1 MLDAL
6 ERYTAAALA
15 GSRLDAADIAAEQ
28 LVAAGDLGHP
38 ADLIGRLLAP
48 SQRLVGER
56 WQHQLVSVGEEH
68 AATFVT
74 ESVLASLAVG
84 FEPEPTHGTIVVT
97 CAEGEWHSL
106 PARMAA
112 ELLITSGWRVIY
124 LGPATPAAQLR
135 TYLAGVDVDAVGIS
149 ATVTTNLAG
158 AARSVSVARKLGLPV
173 VVGGR
178 AFGTTDTRAKAIGAD
193 GWAAD
198 LSCGL
203 DLDDVLWEPGPQ
215 PALEGDW
222 AMLERSRVSI
232 VRDAIAWLGQHH
244 ASIATAEGSW
254 LARVIDDLDD
264 IVGVVAAAVLCDDP
278 SIVSEHRTWLISLV
292 EAQRFPT
299 AVADVGFDA
308 VAAVVGDHSPVA
320 ADVIAAADL
329 G

>member
-6 ERYTAAALA
+6 ERYTAAALR

-28 LVAAGDLGHP
+28 LTSAGDLGHP
-38 ADLIGRLLAP
+38 VDLIGRLLAP

-56 WQHQLVSVGEEH
+56 WANQLCSVGEEH

-84 FEPEPTHGTIVVT
+84 FEPEPTHGTIVVA

-112 ELLITSGWRVIY
+112 ELLICSGWRVIY

-135 TYLAGVDVDAVGIS
+135 SYLAGVDVDAVGIS
-149 ATVTTNLAG
+149 ATITANLPG
-158 AARSVSVARKLGLPV
+158 AARSVAVARKLGLPV

-178 AFGTTDTRAKAIGAD
+178 ALGESDHRARALGAD

-198 LSCGL
+198 LADGL
-203 DLDDVLWEPGPQ
+203 DLDDVLWDPGPR

-222 AMLERSRVSI
+222 ATIDRSRVSI
-232 VRDAIAWLGQHH
+232 VRDAIDWLGRHH
-244 ASIATAEGSW
+244 SSVATAEGSW
-254 LARVIDDLDD
+254 LAQVVDDLDD
-264 IVGVVAAAVLCDDP
+264 IVGVVAAAVLCADP
-278 SIVSEHRTWLISLV
+278 SIVSEHRTWLSALV
-292 EAQRFPT
+292 GAQRFPT

-308 VAAVVGDHSPVA
+308 VAAVVGAYSSVA
-320 ADVIAAADL
+320 ADLIAAADL